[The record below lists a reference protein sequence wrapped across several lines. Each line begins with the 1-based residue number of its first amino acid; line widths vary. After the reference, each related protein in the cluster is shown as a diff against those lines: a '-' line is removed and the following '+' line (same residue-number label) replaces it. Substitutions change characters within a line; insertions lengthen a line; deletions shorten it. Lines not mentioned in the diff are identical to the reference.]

1 MYIYMWDY
9 VYLVIYQSIC
19 VRVIQNIKHIKRIN
33 SAVTLSIGESKAE
46 DHLKEILKNAI
57 HIDRDTSTGELRI
70 MKWVGK

>member
-1 MYIYMWDY
+1 M
-9 VYLVIYQSIC
+9 
-19 VRVIQNIKHIKRIN
+19 IQNIKHIKRIN

-46 DHLKEILKNAI
+46 DHLKEILKNEI